1 MKLKLHHLSTVVA
14 IFLCSVSHAQSYIGQ
29 TLDHYSGIQG
39 IIYNPSFV
47 VDSKQRADINILS
60 ISAFGGS
67 DYFSM
72 DIDGI
77 LDSEDGFNI
86 SDGLV
91 ETPKIDNQFFLNV
104 DILGPSFMFN
114 LSKRSSIG
122 ITSRARTFLNF
133 NNLNGTLYENLT
145 ESFGDN
151 QNFNFEL
158 QNFSGTI
165 HAWAE
170 VGLTY
175 GRVLVNNN
183 SSFLKGG
190 FTLKYL
196 QGAGSTFVNAPSAT
210 GQYDM
215 ASQLLTTAGNFNYGY
230 TLGFDPDN
238 IEFSNVSS
246 GFGGDVGFTYE
257 YRPRVAYDSIGR
269 NYSNYKLRT
278 GISIT
283 DIGSISYDD
292 SNVTSYDLDN
302 TIDKEE
308 FEGRGT
314 REVLEENYQG
324 IEEVITSKI
333 NLPTA
338 MHLFMDYKMKKYL
351 YLGLQGSL
359 SLIGDDQEQAN
370 RIINTLTATPRF
382 QSRWFSFYLPVS
394 LRQYDGFA
402 MGAGLRLGPLS
413 VGSGSVISNYL
424 GDSSQTTDIYAG
436 LKIPIYR

>member
-1 MKLKLHHLSTVVA
+1 MKLILRYLFTAVG
-14 IFLCSVSHAQSYIGQ
+14 ILFCSVTHAQSYIGQ

-47 VDSKQRADINILS
+47 VDSKQRADINLLS

-72 DIDGI
+72 DIGGI
-77 LDSEDGFNI
+77 LDIENGFNI
-86 SDGLV
+86 KNGIV
-91 ETPKIDNQFFLNV
+91 ETPKINNQFFLNV

-122 ITSRARTFLNF
+122 ITSRARAFFNL
-133 NNLNGTLYENLT
+133 NNLNGTLFENLT
-145 ESFGDN
+145 EDFKDN
-151 QNFNFEL
+151 ENFNFEL

-165 HAWAE
+165 HAWSE
-170 VGLTY
+170 IGLTY
-175 GRVLVNNN
+175 GRILVNNN

-196 QGAGSTFVNAPSAT
+196 QGAGSAFFNAPSAI
-210 GQYDM
+210 GEYDM
-215 ASQLLTTAGNFNYGY
+215 STEVLTTSGNFSYGS
-230 TLGFDPDN
+230 TPGFDSDN
-238 IEFSNVSS
+238 IDFSNLSS
-246 GFGGDVGFTYE
+246 GFGGDLGLTYE
-257 YRPRVAYDSIGR
+257 YRPGETYDSTGR
-269 NYSNYKLRT
+269 NYSDYKLRI
-278 GISIT
+278 GISVT
-283 DIGSISYDD
+283 DLGSISYDE
-292 SNVTSYDLDN
+292 SNVTSYELDK
-302 TIDKEE
+302 TIHSDE
-308 FEGRGT
+308 FQDRGFQ
-314 REVLEENYQG
+314 EVLEEHYQG
-324 IEEVITSKI
+324 NQEVVQSKI

-338 MHLFMDYKMKKYL
+338 MHLFMDYKMKKHL
-351 YLGLQGSL
+351 FVSLRGSR
-359 SLIGDDQEQAN
+359 SLIGEDEEQAN

-424 GDSSQTTDIYAG
+424 ADSSQTTDIYLG